1 MTTRTEPKVDPDL
14 ILSSQV
20 AQGLAVIGDR
30 WAFLII
36 REVYLGVRRFEDL
49 RKRTEAAR
57 GTLASRL
64 KALVQRGILYKNPY
78 QSSPVR
84 YEYRL
89 TDKGLDLYPMVL
101 TMWNWDHKWGQRQ
114 YLPAT
119 LFHQSCGNEMVPV
132 YRCTTCKKEALPQDV
147 KFSPGANFDA
157 VKKVPPKFQR
167 RSKSKQ
173 EKNGDFGEQSVS
185 VLDCV
190 GDRWTS
196 LVLAAGF
203 FGLQRFDDIAASI
216 GIATNI
222 LSDRLKALVRAGIF
236 DRVPYRERPI
246 RYEYHLSDKGR
257 DLYQQTIAIHE
268 WSNRWLIKPGREPLL
283 LRHLPCDAPFH
294 GEAVCSECDQV
305 LDPHDVTY
313 KRRDS

>member
-1 MTTRTEPKVDPDL
+1 MASTPTTKVDPDL
-14 ILSSQV
+14 ILGSQV

-30 WAFLII
+30 CAFLII
-36 REVYLGVRRFEDL
+36 RDVYLGARRFEEF
-49 RKRTEAAR
+49 RRRTEAAR

-64 KALVQRGILYKNPY
+64 KSLVKRGILQKDPY

-84 YEYRL
+84 YEYHL
-89 TDKGLDLYPMVL
+89 TEKGRDLYPMVL
-101 TMWNWDHKWGQRQ
+101 LMWNWEHKWGQNQ

-119 LFHQSCGNEMVPV
+119 LVHRTCGKEMTPV
-132 YRCTTCKKEALPQDV
+132 YRCTACKKEVRPQDFS
-147 KFSPGANFDA
+147 FSPGKSFEAA
-157 VKKVPPKFQR
+157 KKVPPRFQR

-173 EKNGDFGEQSVS
+173 EKSGYLGPQHVS

-203 FGLQRFDDIAASI
+203 FGLQRFDNIAEAI

-222 LSDRLKALVRAGIF
+222 LSDRLKVLVNMGVF
-236 DRVPYRERPI
+236 DRVPYRDRPV
-246 RYEYHLSDKGR
+246 RYEYHLSHKGR
-257 DLYQQTIAIHE
+257 DLYQHTIAIHE
-268 WSNRWLIKPGREPLL
+268 WATRWLIEPGNEPLL
-283 LRHLPCDAPFH
+283 LRHAPCDKLFN
-294 GEAVCSECDQV
+294 GEVVCSECDEV

-313 KRRDS
+313 NHQ